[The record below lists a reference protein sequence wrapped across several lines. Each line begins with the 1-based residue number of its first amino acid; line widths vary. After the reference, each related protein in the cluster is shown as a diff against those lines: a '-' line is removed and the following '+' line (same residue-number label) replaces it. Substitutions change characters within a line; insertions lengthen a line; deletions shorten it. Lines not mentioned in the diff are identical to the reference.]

1 MLNQC
6 ATPSVRVLIEATDTP
21 FATACFEPRATIFR
35 QGDDNDSVMHV
46 ESGRVELS
54 VAGNSGKEAICGLAG
69 AGSFLGE
76 EALAECESRPYTAT
90 ALEPTELLVISKAH
104 MLHLVGTDPG
114 ISARLMEHSLSR
126 TIRLANDLTDQL
138 LYSCEKRLAQVL
150 LLLANYDERRPVR
163 CAMPDVTQEFMA
175 RMVGTT
181 RSRVNL
187 FLGKFKKHGLIEE
200 RGGVLQIN
208 PGLLL
213 DVPDQGLCEDA
224 GHRRGL

>member
-1 MLNQC
+1 MPNQEH
-6 ATPSVRVLIEATDTP
+6 APSVRALIETAGTP
-21 FATACFEPRATIFR
+21 FTAAWYEPRDAIFR

-46 ESGRVELS
+46 ESGRVELA
-54 VAGNSGKEAICGLAG
+54 VAANSGKEAICGLVD

-76 EALAECESRPYTAT
+76 EALTECEARAYTAT
-90 ALEPTELLVISKAH
+90 ALEPTELLVVTKVD
-104 MLHLVGTDPG
+104 MQHLVSTEPEV
-114 ISARLMEHSLSR
+114 SARLMAHSLSR

-150 LLLANYDERRPVR
+150 LLLANYDERHPIP

-200 RGGVLQIN
+200 HGGVLRIN
-208 PGLLL
+208 PDLLL
-213 DVPDQGLCEDA
+213 EVPDGGLCE
-224 GHRRGL
+224 GTGGRRVQ